1 LQLRLNMIVTAT
13 ARQRLWAFYPL
24 NALAALMVFLLAHS
38 TAFAQQDPTSSS
50 WFGANSAG
58 QSEFLPVDQAL
69 PFSYRTDG
77 DALVLEWDIAPGHY
91 LYKSRIAV
99 TPVSAGINL
108 GELGFERPGIVTN
121 DEFFGEMAVFY
132 DPVQARQPVRLPTG
146 ITEAELQ
153 VSYQGCANAGLC
165 YPPQT
170 RNLLFYAN
178 RNGLSSAA
186 PGEAINSNA
195 TSDVSNGR
203 PNPADAVSDTR
214 SASGLAGF
222 MSHQPTWLIAG
233 LFFLL
238 GLGLT
243 FTPCVLPM
251 IPIISSLVSSQNT
264 RSSAHALVLASSYVL
279 GMALTYAAAGVVTGL
294 LGASF
299 NLQAQLQSP
308 AVLGIFAALFIVF
321 ALAMFDVFEIQLPA
335 FIRNPLSN
343 ASRNLSGGRIAS
355 LFGIGALSALVVSPC
370 VSAPLAG
377 SLLYISA
384 TQDAVIGGLALL
396 AMGLGMGVPLI
407 AVAVGGRKILPTSG
421 AWMTTVKHGYGI
433 MLLAV
438 AIWLLERVLAPWL
451 TLTLWGLLI
460 ALVGVQLG
468 AFDVAKAGWQR
479 THKGLGLVAF
489 AWGMALLAG
498 ALAGANDPLRPLA
511 PFTAGN
517 ASGGAGSATSHANF
531 QRTSEPQQI
540 RQLLQQAQ
548 AAGKPALLDL
558 YADWC
563 IACKV
568 MERNVFGDAAVV
580 QALAPYSLIQL
591 DMTANTPQQQ
601 ALLDELDLFG
611 PPGILFYNVSGQE
624 IGHQRILG
632 EMNRSEFLRHLNSVD
647 IRG

>member
-1 LQLRLNMIVTAT
+1 MIVTAT
-13 ARQRLWAFYPL
+13 ARQRLRAFYPL

-222 MSHQPTWLIAG
+222 MSHQPTWLIVG

>member
-1 LQLRLNMIVTAT
+1 MIVTAT
-13 ARQRLWAFYPL
+13 ARQRPRAFCQL
-24 NALAALMVFLLAHS
+24 SALVALMVFLLAHN
-38 TAFAQQDPTSSS
+38 TAFAQQDATFSS
-50 WFGANSAG
+50 WFGGNSAG
-58 QSEFLPVDQAL
+58 QGEFLPVDQAL

-77 DALVLEWDIAPGHY
+77 DALILEWDIAPEHY
-91 LYKSRIAV
+91 LYKSRISV
-99 TPVSAGINL
+99 TPVSAGISL
-108 GELGFERPGIVTN
+108 GELEFARPGVITN
-121 DEFFGEMAVFY
+121 DEFFGEMKVFY
-132 DPVQARQPVRLPTG
+132 DPIQVRQPIRLPAG
-146 ITEAELQ
+146 VTEAELQ
-153 VSYQGCANAGLC
+153 VSYQGCASAGLC

-170 RNLLFYAN
+170 RDLLFYAN
-178 RNGLSSAA
+178 SNGLTSAA

-195 TSDVSNGR
+195 TSDASNSR

-222 MSHQPTWLIAG
+222 MSQQPTWLIVSV
-233 LFFLL
+233 FFLL

-251 IPIISSLVSSQNT
+251 IPIISSLVSGQNT

-308 AVLGIFAALFIVF
+308 VVLSVFAALFIVF
-321 ALAMFDVFEIQLPA
+321 ALAMFEVFELQLPA

-343 ASRNLSGGRIAS
+343 ASQNLSGGRIAS

-384 TQDAVIGGLALL
+384 TQDAVIGGLALFAL
-396 AMGLGMGVPLI
+396 GLGMGVPLI

-438 AIWLLERVLAPWL
+438 AIWLLERMLASWL

-460 ALVGVQLG
+460 AVVGIQLG
-468 AFDVAKAGWQR
+468 AFDAAKAGWQR
-479 THKGLGLVAF
+479 TRKGLGLVAF

-498 ALAGANDPLRPLA
+498 ALAGANDPLQPLA
-511 PFTAGN
+511 PFTAGS
-517 ASGGAGSATSHANF
+517 AGSGAGSAASHANF

-568 MERNVFGDAAVV
+568 MERNVFSDTEVV

-601 ALLDELDLFG
+601 ALLDELGLFG
-611 PPGILFYNVSGQE
+611 PPGILFYNISGQE

-632 EMNRSEFLRHLNSVD
+632 EMNRSEFLQHLNGVD

>member
-1 LQLRLNMIVTAT
+1 MIVTAT

-222 MSHQPTWLIAG
+222 MSHQPTWLIVG

>member
-1 LQLRLNMIVTAT
+1 MIVTAT
-13 ARQRLWAFYPL
+13 ARQRLRAFYPL

-195 TSDVSNGR
+195 TSDVSNSR

-222 MSHQPTWLIAG
+222 MSHQPTWLIVG

>member
-1 LQLRLNMIVTAT
+1 MA
-13 ARQRLWAFYPL
+13 
-24 NALAALMVFLLAHS
+24 FLLAHN
-38 TAFAQQDPTSSS
+38 TAFAQQDATFSS
-50 WFGANSAG
+50 WFGSNSTG
-58 QSEFLPVDQAL
+58 QGEFLPVDQAL
-69 PFSYRTDG
+69 PFRYRTDG
-77 DALVLEWDIAPGHY
+77 DALILEWNIAPEHY
-91 LYKSRIAV
+91 LYKSRITV

-121 DEFFGEMAVFY
+121 DEFFGEMMVFY
-132 DPVQARQPVRLPTG
+132 DPVQARQPIQLLAGV
-146 ITEAELQ
+146 TEAELQ
-153 VSYQGCANAGLC
+153 VSYQGCASAGLC

-170 RNLLFYAN
+170 RDLLFYAN

-186 PGEAINSNA
+186 PDEVVNSNA
-195 TSDVSNGR
+195 TFDASNSR
-203 PNPADAVSDTR
+203 PSLADAVSDTR

-222 MSHQPTWLIAG
+222 MSQQSTWLIVG

-251 IPIISSLVSSQNT
+251 IPIISSLVSGQNT

-308 AVLGIFAALFIVF
+308 VVLSIFAALFIVF
-321 ALAMFDVFEIQLPA
+321 AVAMFDVFEIQLPA
-335 FIRNPLSN
+335 FIRNPLST
-343 ASRNLSGGRIAS
+343 ASQNLSGGRIAS

-384 TQDAVIGGLALL
+384 TQDAIVGGLALL

-407 AVAVGGRKILPTSG
+407 AVAVGGRKILPASG

-438 AIWLLERVLAPWL
+438 AIWLLERMLAPWL

-468 AFDVAKAGWQR
+468 AFDIAKAGWQR

-517 ASGGAGSATSHANF
+517 VGSGAGSAASHANF

-548 AAGKPALLDL
+548 AAGKPALLDF

-568 MERNVFGDAAVV
+568 MERNVFADAEVV

-601 ALLDELDLFG
+601 ALLDELGLFG
-611 PPGILFYNVSGQE
+611 PPGILFYNVSGEE
-624 IGHQRILG
+624 IGRQRILG
-632 EMNRSEFLRHLNSVD
+632 EMNRSEFLQHLNGVN

>member
-1 LQLRLNMIVTAT
+1 MIVTAT

-580 QALAPYSLIQL
+580 QALAPFSLIQL

>member
-1 LQLRLNMIVTAT
+1 MIVTAT
-13 ARQRLWAFYPL
+13 ARQRPRAFCQL
-24 NALAALMVFLLAHS
+24 SALVALMIFLLAHN
-38 TAFAQQDPTSSS
+38 TAFAQQDSTFSS
-50 WFGANSAG
+50 WFGDNSAG
-58 QSEFLPVDQAL
+58 QGNFLPVDQAL

-77 DALVLEWDIAPGHY
+77 DALILEWNIAPEHY
-91 LYKSRIAV
+91 LYKSRISV
-99 TPVSAGINL
+99 TSVSAGINL
-108 GELGFERPGIVTN
+108 GELEFERSGIITN

-132 DPVQARQPVRLPTG
+132 DPIQARQPIQLPSG
-146 ITEAELQ
+146 VTEAELQ
-153 VSYQGCANAGLC
+153 VSYQGCASAGLC

-170 RNLLFYAN
+170 RELLFYTN
-178 RNGLSSAA
+178 NNGSSIAA
-186 PGEAINSNA
+186 PGELSKTNTASDASN
-195 TSDVSNGR
+195 NR
-203 PNPADAVSDTR
+203 LNPANAAPDTR
-214 SASGLAGF
+214 SATGLAGF
-222 MSHQPTWLIAG
+222 MSQQPTWLIVG
-233 LFFLL
+233 VFFLL

-251 IPIISSLVSSQNT
+251 IPIISSLVSGQNT

-308 AVLGIFAALFIVF
+308 VVLSVFAALFIVF
-321 ALAMFDVFEIQLPA
+321 ALAMFEVFELQLPA

-343 ASRNLSGGRIAS
+343 ASQNLSGGRIAS

-396 AMGLGMGVPLI
+396 ALGLGMGAPLI
-407 AVAVGGRKILPTSG
+407 AVAVGGRKVLPTSG

-438 AIWLLERVLAPWL
+438 AIWLLERMLAPWL

-460 ALVGVQLG
+460 AVVGVQLG
-468 AFDVAKAGWQR
+468 AFDAAKAGWQR
-479 THKGLGLVAF
+479 TRKGLGLVAF

-498 ALAGANDPLRPLA
+498 ALAGANDPLQPLA
-511 PFTAGN
+511 PFTAGTPG
-517 ASGGAGSATSHANF
+517 SGAGNTASHANF

-568 MERNVFGDAAVV
+568 MERNVFGDAEVI

-601 ALLDELDLFG
+601 ALLDELGLFG
-611 PPGILFYNVSGQE
+611 PPGILFYNVNGQE
-624 IGHQRILG
+624 IDNQRILG
-632 EMNRSEFLRHLNSVD
+632 EMNRGEFLQHLNGVD
-647 IRG
+647 TRG

>member
-1 LQLRLNMIVTAT
+1 MIVTAT
-13 ARQRLWAFYPL
+13 ARQRPRAFCQL
-24 NALAALMVFLLAHS
+24 SALVALMFFLLAHS
-38 TAFAQQDPTSSS
+38 TAFAQQDSTFSS
-50 WFGANSAG
+50 WFGGSSASQG
-58 QSEFLPVDQAL
+58 DFLPVDQAL

-77 DALVLEWDIAPGHY
+77 DALILEWNIAPEHY
-91 LYKSRIAV
+91 LYKSRISV
-99 TPVSAGINL
+99 TPVSADLSL
-108 GELGFERPGIVTN
+108 GELEFDRPGIITN

-132 DPVQARQPVRLPTG
+132 DPVQARQPIQLPAG
-146 ITEAELQ
+146 VTEAELQ
-153 VSYQGCANAGLC
+153 VSYQGCASAGLC

-170 RNLLFYAN
+170 RDLLFYAN
-178 RNGLSSAA
+178 SNGSAAAA
-186 PGEAINSNA
+186 PGAAVNSSPGFTNSNA
-195 TSDVSNGR
+195 S
-203 PNPADAVSDTR
+203 NPAGAVPDTR

-222 MSHQPTWLIAG
+222 MSQQPTWLIVG
-233 LFFLL
+233 VFFLL

-251 IPIISSLVSSQNT
+251 IPIISSLVSGQNT
-264 RSSAHALVLASSYVL
+264 RSSAHALVLAFSYVL

-308 AVLGIFAALFIVF
+308 VVLSVFAALFIVF
-321 ALAMFDVFEIQLPA
+321 ALAMFEVFELQLPA

-343 ASRNLSGGRIAS
+343 ASQNLSGGRIAS

-370 VSAPLAG
+370 VTAPLAG

-396 AMGLGMGVPLI
+396 ALGLGMGVPLI

-421 AWMTTVKHGYGI
+421 AWMSTVKHGYGI

-438 AIWLLERVLAPWL
+438 AIWLLERMLAPWL
-451 TLTLWGLLI
+451 TLTLWGLLV
-460 ALVGVQLG
+460 AVVGVQLG
-468 AFDVAKAGWQR
+468 AFDAAKAGWQR
-479 THKGLGLVAF
+479 TCKGLGLVAF
-489 AWGMALLAG
+489 AWGIALLAG
-498 ALAGANDPLRPLA
+498 ALAGASDPLKPLA

-517 ASGGAGSATSHANF
+517 AGSAAVSAASHANF
-531 QRTSEPQQI
+531 QRTSEPQQV

-548 AAGKPALLDL
+548 AAGKPALLDF

-568 MERNVFGDAAVV
+568 MERNVFSDADVV

-601 ALLDELDLFG
+601 ALLDELGLFG

-624 IGHQRILG
+624 IGSQRILG
-632 EMNRSEFLRHLNSVD
+632 EMNRGEFLQHLTGVD
-647 IRG
+647 TRG

>member
-1 LQLRLNMIVTAT
+1 MIVTAT
-13 ARQRLWAFYPL
+13 ARQRPRAFCQL
-24 NALAALMVFLLAHS
+24 SALVALMFFLLAHN
-38 TAFAQQDPTSSS
+38 TAFAQQDSTFSS
-50 WFGANSAG
+50 WFGGSSASQG
-58 QSEFLPVDQAL
+58 DFLPVDQAL

-77 DALVLEWDIAPGHY
+77 DALILEWDIAPEHY
-91 LYKSRIAV
+91 LYKSRISV
-99 TPVSAGINL
+99 TPVSAGISL
-108 GELGFERPGIVTN
+108 GELEFARPGVITN
-121 DEFFGEMAVFY
+121 DEFFGEMKVFY
-132 DPVQARQPVRLPTG
+132 DPIQVRQPIRLPAG
-146 ITEAELQ
+146 VTEAELQ
-153 VSYQGCANAGLC
+153 VSYQGCASAGLC

-170 RNLLFYAN
+170 RDLLFYAN
-178 RNGLSSAA
+178 SNGLTSAA

-195 TSDVSNGR
+195 TSDASNSR
-203 PNPADAVSDTR
+203 PNRADAVSDTR

-222 MSHQPTWLIAG
+222 MSQQPTWLIVSV
-233 LFFLL
+233 FFLL

-251 IPIISSLVSSQNT
+251 IPIISSLVSGQNT

-308 AVLGIFAALFIVF
+308 VVLSVFAALFIVF
-321 ALAMFDVFEIQLPA
+321 ALAMFDVFELQLPA

-343 ASRNLSGGRIAS
+343 ASQNLSGGRIAS

-384 TQDAVIGGLALL
+384 TQDAVIGGLALFAL
-396 AMGLGMGVPLI
+396 GLGMGVPLI

-438 AIWLLERVLAPWL
+438 AIWLLERMLASWL

-460 ALVGVQLG
+460 AVVGIQLG
-468 AFDVAKAGWQR
+468 AFDAAKAGWQR
-479 THKGLGLVAF
+479 TRKGLGLVAF

-498 ALAGANDPLRPLA
+498 ALAGANDPLQPLA
-511 PFTAGN
+511 PFTAGS
-517 ASGGAGSATSHANF
+517 AGSGAGSAASHANF

-568 MERNVFGDAAVV
+568 MERNVFSDTEVV

-601 ALLDELDLFG
+601 ALLDELGLFG
-611 PPGILFYNVSGQE
+611 PPGILFYNISGQE

-632 EMNRSEFLRHLNSVD
+632 EMNRSEFLQHLNGVD

>member
-1 LQLRLNMIVTAT
+1 MIVTAT
-13 ARQRLWAFYPL
+13 ARQRPRAFCQL
-24 NALAALMVFLLAHS
+24 SALVALMVFLLAHN
-38 TAFAQQDPTSSS
+38 TAFAQQDATFSS
-50 WFGANSAG
+50 WFGGSSASQG
-58 QSEFLPVDQAL
+58 NFLPVDQAL

-77 DALVLEWDIAPGHY
+77 DALVLEWDIAPEHY
-91 LYKSRIAV
+91 LYKSRISV
-99 TPVSAGINL
+99 TPVSADISL
-108 GELGFERPGIVTN
+108 GELSFERPGIITN

-132 DPVQARQPVRLPTG
+132 DPIQARQPIQLPPG
-146 ITEAELQ
+146 VTEAELQ
-153 VSYQGCANAGLC
+153 VSFQGCASAGLC

-170 RNLLFYAN
+170 RDLLFYAN
-178 RNGLSSAA
+178 SNGLSSAA

-195 TSDVSNGR
+195 TSASSNSR

-222 MSHQPTWLIAG
+222 MSQQPTWLIVG
-233 LFFLL
+233 VFFLL

-251 IPIISSLVSSQNT
+251 IPIISSLVSGQNT

-308 AVLGIFAALFIVF
+308 VVLSVFAALFTVF
-321 ALAMFDVFEIQLPA
+321 ALAMFDIFELQLPA
-335 FIRNPLSN
+335 FIRTPLSN
-343 ASRNLSGGRIAS
+343 ASQNLSGGRIAS

-421 AWMTTVKHGYGI
+421 AWMSTIKHGYGI

-438 AIWLLERVLAPWL
+438 AIWLLERMLAPWL
-451 TLTLWGLLI
+451 TLTLWGLLV
-460 ALVGVQLG
+460 AVVGVQLG
-468 AFDVAKAGWQR
+468 AFDAAKAGLQR
-479 THKGLGLVAF
+479 TRKGLGLVAF

-498 ALAGANDPLRPLA
+498 ALAGANDPLQPLA
-511 PFTAGN
+511 PFTA
-517 ASGGAGSATSHANF
+517 ASAGSGAGSAASHANF

-548 AAGKPALLDL
+548 AAGKPALLDF

-568 MERNVFGDAAVV
+568 MERNVFSDAEVV

-601 ALLDELDLFG
+601 ALLDELGLFG
-611 PPGILFYNVSGQE
+611 PPGILFYNISGQE
-624 IGHQRILG
+624 IGSQRILG
-632 EMNRSEFLRHLNSVD
+632 EMNRSEFLQHLNGVD
-647 IRG
+647 TRG

>member
-1 LQLRLNMIVTAT
+1 MTVTAM
-13 ARQRLWAFYPL
+13 ARQRPRAFFQIRTL
-24 NALAALMVFLLAHS
+24 VALIIFLLAHS
-38 TAFAQQDPTSSS
+38 TAFAQQDATFSS
-50 WFGANSAG
+50 WFGGSSVG
-58 QSEFLPVDQAL
+58 QGEFLPVDQAL

-77 DALVLEWDIAPGHY
+77 DALILEWNIAPEHY
-91 LYKSRIAV
+91 LYKSRISV
-99 TPVSAGINL
+99 TSVDTNVRL
-108 GELGFERPGIVTN
+108 GELTFERPGVITN
-121 DEFFGEMAVFY
+121 DEYFGEMAVFY
-132 DPVQARQPVRLPTG
+132 DPVQVRQPIQLPAG
-146 ITEAELQ
+146 MTEAQLQ

-170 RNLLFYAN
+170 RDLLFYAPN
-178 RNGLSSAA
+178 TDSATA
-186 PGEAINSNA
+186 SVA
-195 TSDVSNGR
+195 T
-203 PNPADAVSDTR
+203 ATDAVTSLDAGNNRPDPAVTATDTR

-222 MSHQPTWLIAG
+222 MSQQPTWLIIG
-233 LFFLL
+233 VFFVL

-251 IPIISSLVSSQNT
+251 IPIISSLVSGQNT
-264 RSSAHALVLASSYVL
+264 RSSAQALVLAFSYVL
-279 GMALTYAAAGVVTGL
+279 GMALTYAAAGVITGL

-299 NLQAQLQSP
+299 NLQIHLQSP
-308 AVLGIFAALFIVF
+308 VVLSVFAALFTLF
-321 ALAMFDVFEIQLPA
+321 ALAMFEVFELQLPA
-335 FIRNPLSN
+335 FIRNPLSS
-343 ASRNLSGGRIAS
+343 ASQKMSGGRIAS

-438 AIWLLERVLAPWL
+438 AIWLLERMLAPWL

-460 ALVGVQLG
+460 AVVGVQLG

-479 THKGLGLVAF
+479 TRKGLGLVAF
-489 AWGMALLAG
+489 AWGIALLAG
-498 ALAGANDPLRPLA
+498 ALAGASDPLQPLA

-517 ASGGAGSATSHANF
+517 TGSSAGNAASHANF
-531 QRTSEPQQI
+531 QRTSEPQQV
-540 RQLLQQAQ
+540 RQLLQQAK
-548 AAGKPALLDL
+548 AAGKPALLDF

-568 MERNVFGDAAVV
+568 MERNVFSDAEVV

-601 ALLDELDLFG
+601 ALLDELGLFG

-624 IGHQRILG
+624 LGNQRILG
-632 EMNRSEFLRHLNSVD
+632 EMNRGEFLQHLDGVD
-647 IRG
+647 TRS

>member
-1 LQLRLNMIVTAT
+1 MIVTAT

-222 MSHQPTWLIAG
+222 MSHLPTWLIVG

-601 ALLDELDLFG
+601 ALLDELGLFG
-611 PPGILFYNVSGQE
+611 PPGILFYNVSGEE

>member
-1 LQLRLNMIVTAT
+1 MIVTAT
-13 ARQRLWAFYPL
+13 ARQRLRAFYPL

-601 ALLDELDLFG
+601 ALLDELGLFG
-611 PPGILFYNVSGQE
+611 PPGILFYNVSGEE

>member
-1 LQLRLNMIVTAT
+1 MIVTAT
-13 ARQRLWAFYPL
+13 ARQRPRAFCQL
-24 NALAALMVFLLAHS
+24 SALVALMFFLLAHS
-38 TAFAQQDPTSSS
+38 TAFAQQDSTFSS
-50 WFGANSAG
+50 WFGGSSASQG
-58 QSEFLPVDQAL
+58 DFLPVDQAL

-77 DALVLEWDIAPGHY
+77 DALILEWDIAPEHY
-91 LYKSRIAV
+91 LYKSRISV
-99 TPVSAGINL
+99 TPVSADLSL
-108 GELGFERPGIVTN
+108 GELEFDRPGIITN

-132 DPVQARQPVRLPTG
+132 DPVQARQPIQLPAG
-146 ITEAELQ
+146 VTEAELQ
-153 VSYQGCANAGLC
+153 VSYQGCASAGLC

-170 RNLLFYAN
+170 RDLLFYAN
-178 RNGLSSAA
+178 SNGSTAAA
-186 PGEAINSNA
+186 PGEAVNSNPGFTNSNA
-195 TSDVSNGR
+195 S
-203 PNPADAVSDTR
+203 NPAGAVPDTR

-222 MSHQPTWLIAG
+222 MSQQPTWLIVG
-233 LFFLL
+233 VFFLL

-251 IPIISSLVSSQNT
+251 IPIISSLVSGQNT
-264 RSSAHALVLASSYVL
+264 RSSAHALVLAFSYVL

-308 AVLGIFAALFIVF
+308 VVLSVFAALFIVF
-321 ALAMFDVFEIQLPA
+321 ALAMFEVFELQLPA

-343 ASRNLSGGRIAS
+343 ASQNLSGGRIAS

-370 VSAPLAG
+370 VTAPLAG

-396 AMGLGMGVPLI
+396 ALGLGMGVPLI

-421 AWMTTVKHGYGI
+421 AWMSTVKHGYGI

-438 AIWLLERVLAPWL
+438 AIWLLERMLAPWL
-451 TLTLWGLLI
+451 TLTLWGLLV
-460 ALVGVQLG
+460 AVVGVQLG
-468 AFDVAKAGWQR
+468 AFDAAKAGWQR
-479 THKGLGLVAF
+479 TCKGLGLVAF
-489 AWGMALLAG
+489 AWGIALLAG
-498 ALAGANDPLRPLA
+498 ALAGASDPLKPLA

-517 ASGGAGSATSHANF
+517 AGSAAVSAASHANF
-531 QRTSEPQQI
+531 QRTSEPQQV

-548 AAGKPALLDL
+548 AAGKPALLDF

-563 IACKV
+563 VACKV
-568 MERNVFGDAAVV
+568 MERNVFSDADVV

-601 ALLDELDLFG
+601 ALLDELGLFG

-624 IGHQRILG
+624 IGSQRILG
-632 EMNRSEFLRHLNSVD
+632 EMNRGEFLQHLTGVD
-647 IRG
+647 TRG

>member
-1 LQLRLNMIVTAT
+1 MIVTAT

>member
-1 LQLRLNMIVTAT
+1 MIVTAT
-13 ARQRLWAFYPL
+13 ARQRLRAFYPL

>member
-1 LQLRLNMIVTAT
+1 MIVTAT

-222 MSHQPTWLIAG
+222 MSHQPTWLIVG

-601 ALLDELDLFG
+601 ALLDELGLFG
-611 PPGILFYNVSGQE
+611 PPGILFYNVSGEE

>member
-1 LQLRLNMIVTAT
+1 M
-13 ARQRLWAFYPL
+13 F
-24 NALAALMVFLLAHS
+24 FLLAHN
-38 TAFAQQDPTSSS
+38 TALAQQDSTFSS
-50 WFGANSAG
+50 WFGGSSASQG
-58 QSEFLPVDQAL
+58 DFLPVDQAL
-69 PFSYRTDG
+69 PFNYRTDG
-77 DALVLEWDIAPGHY
+77 DALILKWDIAPEHY
-91 LYKSRIAV
+91 LYKSRISV
-99 TPVSAGINL
+99 TSVSADISL
-108 GELGFERPGIVTN
+108 GELSFERPGVITN

-132 DPVQARQPVRLPTG
+132 DPVQARQPIQLPPG
-146 ITEAELQ
+146 VTEAELQ
-153 VSYQGCANAGLC
+153 VSYQGCASAGLC

-170 RNLLFYAN
+170 RDLLFYADN
-178 RNGLSSAA
+178 SSLTTAAPDGAVNSNTNANSSA
-186 PGEAINSNA
+186 S
-195 TSDVSNGR
+195 SGR
-203 PNPADAVSDTR
+203 PTLTDTASDTR

-222 MSHQPTWLIAG
+222 MSQQPTWLIVG
-233 LFFLL
+233 VFFLL

-251 IPIISSLVSSQNT
+251 IPIISSLVSGQNT

-308 AVLGIFAALFIVF
+308 IVLSVFAALFIVF
-321 ALAMFDVFEIQLPA
+321 ALAMFEVFELQLPA

-343 ASRNLSGGRIAS
+343 ASQNLSGGRIAS

-438 AIWLLERVLAPWL
+438 AIWLLERMLAPWL
-451 TLTLWGLLI
+451 TLTLWGLLV
-460 ALVGVQLG
+460 AVVGVQLG
-468 AFDVAKAGWQR
+468 AFDAAKAGWQR
-479 THKGLGLVAF
+479 TRKGLGLVAF
-489 AWGMALLAG
+489 AWGIALLAG
-498 ALAGANDPLRPLA
+498 SLAGASDPLKPLA

-517 ASGGAGSATSHANF
+517 GGSGAGSGASHANF
-531 QRTSEPQQI
+531 QRTSEPQQV

-548 AAGKPALLDL
+548 VAGKPVLLDF

-563 IACKV
+563 ISCKV
-568 MERNVFGDAAVV
+568 MERNVFSDAEVI
-580 QALAPYSLIQL
+580 QALAPYTLIQL

-601 ALLDELDLFG
+601 AMLDELGLFG
-611 PPGILFYNVSGQE
+611 PPGILFYNVSGLE
-624 IGHQRILG
+624 IGSQRILG
-632 EMNRSEFLRHLNSVD
+632 EMNRSEFLQHVSGVD
-647 IRG
+647 TRG

>member
-1 LQLRLNMIVTAT
+1 MIVTAT
-13 ARQRLWAFYPL
+13 ARQRPRAFCQL
-24 NALAALMVFLLAHS
+24 SALVALMFFLLAHN
-38 TAFAQQDPTSSS
+38 TAFAQQDSTFSS
-50 WFGANSAG
+50 WFGGSSASQG
-58 QSEFLPVDQAL
+58 NFLPVDQAL

-77 DALVLEWDIAPGHY
+77 DALILEWDIAPEHY
-91 LYKSRIAV
+91 LYKSRISV
-99 TPVSAGINL
+99 TPVSADLSL
-108 GELGFERPGIVTN
+108 GELSFERPGVITN

-132 DPVQARQPVRLPTG
+132 DPIQARQPIQLPPG
-146 ITEAELQ
+146 VTEAELQ
-153 VSYQGCANAGLC
+153 VSYQGCASAGLC

-170 RNLLFYAN
+170 RDLLFYAN
-178 RNGLSSAA
+178 SSGLTTAA
-186 PGEAINSNA
+186 PDDAINSNTNA
-195 TSDVSNGR
+195 NSSASSGR
-203 PNPADAVSDTR
+203 PNPTDTASDTR

-222 MSHQPTWLIAG
+222 MSQQPTWLIVG
-233 LFFLL
+233 VFFLL

-251 IPIISSLVSSQNT
+251 IPIISSLVSGQNT

-308 AVLGIFAALFIVF
+308 IVLSVFAALFIVF
-321 ALAMFDVFEIQLPA
+321 ALAMFEVFELQLPA

-343 ASRNLSGGRIAS
+343 ASQHLSGGRIAS

-438 AIWLLERVLAPWL
+438 AIWLLERMLAPWL
-451 TLTLWGLLI
+451 TLTLWGLLV
-460 ALVGVQLG
+460 AVVGVQLG
-468 AFDVAKAGWQR
+468 AFDAAKAGWQR
-479 THKGLGLVAF
+479 TRKGLGLVVF

-498 ALAGANDPLRPLA
+498 ALAGASDPLKPLA

-517 ASGGAGSATSHANF
+517 AGTGTGSAASHANF

-548 AAGKPALLDL
+548 AAGKPALLDF

-568 MERNVFGDAAVV
+568 MERNVFSDADVV

-601 ALLDELDLFG
+601 ALLDELGLFG

-624 IGHQRILG
+624 IGSQRILG
-632 EMNRSEFLRHLNSVD
+632 EMNRGEFLQHLTGVD
-647 IRG
+647 TRG

>member
-1 LQLRLNMIVTAT
+1 V
-13 ARQRLWAFYPL
+13 
-24 NALAALMVFLLAHS
+24 ALMLFLLVHN
-38 TAFAQQDPTSSS
+38 TAFAQQDATFSS
-50 WFGANSAG
+50 WFGGSSASQG
-58 QSEFLPVDQAL
+58 EFLPVDQAL

-77 DALVLEWDIAPGHY
+77 DALILEWSIAPEHY
-91 LYKSRIAV
+91 LYKSRISV
-99 TPVSAGINL
+99 TPISADIRL
-108 GELGFERPGIVTN
+108 GELTFERPGVITN

-132 DPVQARQPVRLPTG
+132 DPIQARQPIQLPPG
-146 ITEAELQ
+146 VTEAQLQ
-153 VSYQGCANAGLC
+153 VSYQGCASAGLC
-165 YPPQT
+165 YPPPT
-170 RNLLFYAN
+170 RDLLFYSAN
-178 RNGLSSAA
+178 KNLNTVATDGAMNA
-186 PGEAINSNA
+186 NADSNA
-195 TSDVSNGR
+195 SNSR
-203 PNPADAVSDTR
+203 PNLADTAPDTR

-222 MSHQPTWLIAG
+222 MSQQPTLLIVG
-233 LFFLL
+233 VFFLL

-251 IPIISSLVSSQNT
+251 IPIISSLVSGQNT
-264 RSSAHALVLASSYVL
+264 RSSAQAFVLAFSYVL

-308 AVLGIFAALFIVF
+308 VVLGVFAALFTLF
-321 ALAMFDVFEIQLPA
+321 ALAMFEVFELQLPA
-335 FIRNPLSN
+335 FIRNRLNN
-343 ASRNLSGGRIAS
+343 ASQNLSGGRIAS

-384 TQDAVIGGLALL
+384 TQDAVIGGLALFAL
-396 AMGLGMGVPLI
+396 GLGMGVPLI

-421 AWMTTVKHGYGI
+421 AWMSTVKHGYGI
-433 MLLAV
+433 MLLAI
-438 AIWLLERVLAPWL
+438 AIWLLERMLAPWL
-451 TLTLWGLLI
+451 TLTLWGLLV
-460 ALVGVQLG
+460 AVVGVQLG
-468 AFDVAKAGWQR
+468 AFDAAKAGWQR
-479 THKGLGLVAF
+479 TRKGLGLVAF

-498 ALAGANDPLRPLA
+498 ALAGASDPLRPLA

-517 ASGGAGSATSHANF
+517 AGNIGNTANHANF

-548 AAGKPALLDL
+548 AAGKPALLDF

-568 MERNVFGDAAVV
+568 MERNVFSNAEVV

-601 ALLDELDLFG
+601 AMLDELGLFG

-624 IGHQRILG
+624 IGSQRILG
-632 EMNRSEFLRHLNSVD
+632 EMNRREFLQHLNGVD
-647 IRG
+647 TRGRHR

>member
-1 LQLRLNMIVTAT
+1 
-13 ARQRLWAFYPL
+13 
-24 NALAALMVFLLAHS
+24 
-38 TAFAQQDPTSSS
+38 
-50 WFGANSAG
+50 
-58 QSEFLPVDQAL
+58 
-69 PFSYRTDG
+69 
-77 DALVLEWDIAPGHY
+77 
-91 LYKSRIAV
+91 
-99 TPVSAGINL
+99 
-108 GELGFERPGIVTN
+108 
-121 DEFFGEMAVFY
+121 
-132 DPVQARQPVRLPTG
+132 
-146 ITEAELQ
+146 
-153 VSYQGCANAGLC
+153 
-165 YPPQT
+165 
-170 RNLLFYAN
+170 
-178 RNGLSSAA
+178 
-186 PGEAINSNA
+186 
-195 TSDVSNGR
+195 
-203 PNPADAVSDTR
+203 
-214 SASGLAGF
+214 
-222 MSHQPTWLIAG
+222 
-233 LFFLL
+233 L

-251 IPIISSLVSSQNT
+251 IPIISSLVSGQNT

-308 AVLGIFAALFIVF
+308 VVLGVFAALFIVF
-321 ALAMFDVFEIQLPA
+321 ALAMFEVFELQLPA

-343 ASRNLSGGRIAS
+343 ASQNLSGGRIAS

-396 AMGLGMGVPLI
+396 AMGLGMGMPLI

-438 AIWLLERVLAPWL
+438 AIWLLERMLAPWL

-468 AFDVAKAGWQR
+468 AFDAAKAGWQR
-479 THKGLGLVAF
+479 TRKGLGLVAF

-498 ALAGANDPLRPLA
+498 ALAGASNPLKPLA
-511 PFTAGN
+511 PFTAGS
-517 ASGGAGSATSHANF
+517 AGSGAGSAASHANF

-548 AAGKPALLDL
+548 AAGKPAVLDL

-568 MERNVFGDAAVV
+568 MERNVFSDTEVV

-601 ALLDELDLFG
+601 ALLDELGLFG
-611 PPGILFYNVSGQE
+611 PPGILFYNISGQE

-632 EMNRSEFLRHLNSVD
+632 EMNRSEFLQHLNGVD